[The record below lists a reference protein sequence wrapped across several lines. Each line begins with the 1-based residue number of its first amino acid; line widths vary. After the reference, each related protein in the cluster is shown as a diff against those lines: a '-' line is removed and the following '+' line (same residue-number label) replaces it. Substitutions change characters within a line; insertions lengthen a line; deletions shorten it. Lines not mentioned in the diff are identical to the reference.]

1 MISIQSQDLLNFS
14 RKNWPRTPGTVL
26 IDSHLL
32 RGQLSSWAISRM
44 VTEKLTWGSLEFLST
59 SETQLEMTIE
69 VEIAAHCRT
78 LDVYTEMLLLKEIGI
93 TILLLSKHRKVTN
106 SNQLS

>member
-1 MISIQSQDLLNFS
+1 
-14 RKNWPRTPGTVL
+14 
-26 IDSHLL
+26 
-32 RGQLSSWAISRM
+32 M